1 MALIYG
7 GSKLEGNL
15 YFYRMKANM
24 KSTGK
29 SLKSAL
35 DLAMGRLAQRDGAP
49 AKLTDAQKAALA
61 EVDCKTKAK
70 LAERE
75 ILGSERLAKAG
86 DDPEKVEP
94 IKAEQRAEI
103 AKIKARAQEEKE
115 RIRKGAASDEKKP
128 PSAPAA

>member
-7 GSKLEGNL
+7 GSKVEGNRC
-15 YFYRMKANM
+15 FYRMNANM

-35 DLAMGRLAQRDGAP
+35 DLAMERLEVRDGTL

-61 EVDCKTKAK
+61 EVDRKTKAK

-75 ILGSERLAKAG
+75 ILGSDRLAQAG
-86 DDPEKVEP
+86 DDPAKVDP
-94 IKAEQRAEI
+94 IKAGQRAEI
-103 AKIKARAQEEKE
+103 EKIKARAEEEKE
-115 RIRKGAASDEKKP
+115 RIRKGA
-128 PSAPAA
+128 PS

>member
-1 MALIYG
+1 
-7 GSKLEGNL
+7 
-15 YFYRMKANM
+15 MKANM
-24 KSTGK
+24 QSSGT

-35 DLAMGRLAQRDGAP
+35 DLAMERLAQHDGAR

-61 EVDCKTKAK
+61 EVDRKTKAK

-75 ILGSERLAKAG
+75 ILGSDWLAKAG

-103 AKIKARAQEEKE
+103 EKIKARAEQEKE
-115 RIRKGAASDEKKP
+115 HIRKGAAS
-128 PSAPAA
+128 